1 MIKTFFWGF
10 VLFLALSFFGI
21 SLKAI
26 IQSPTGQENVTF
38 IAQLASDFW
47 HWLLLCL
54 TLLTYKVSN
63 IL

>member
-1 MIKTFFWGF
+1 MVKTFFWGF

-26 IQSPTGQENVTF
+26 IQSPTGQENLAFV
-38 IAQLASDFW
+38 AQLASDFW
-47 HWLLLCL
+47 RWLLLCL
-54 TLLTYKVSN
+54 TLLKYQISN